1 MKFIKVVLLV
11 AAMLVCDAIGKT
23 VPPTEASH
31 SVRVTYYNPDPRQ
44 CFGDP
49 LVTADGSKIS
59 LSKLKQG
66 KLKWIAISRDL
77 KRIYPL
83 GSRVKVVSEKYPKI
97 SGTYEVHDVM
107 GPRAR
112 SSIDILLHKSHG
124 HLFPVHNAIIRKA
137 AL

>member
-1 MKFIKVVLLV
+1 MIRIIKISLLIL
-11 AAMLVCDAIGKT
+11 AMFVFEAVGKP
-23 VPPTEASH
+23 VPPQAPSH
-31 SVRVTYYNPDPRQ
+31 SVRVTYYNPDPKQ
-44 CFGDP
+44 CYGDP

-59 LSKLKQG
+59 LTKLKQG

-77 KRIYPL
+77 KKIYPL
-83 GSRVKVVSEKYPKI
+83 GSRVKVVSEKFPKI

-112 SSIDILLHKSHG
+112 SSIDILLHESHG

-137 AL
+137 I